1 MTDTTQIFEREVI
14 TLPPEDYA
22 FLSGMMTALTAMYCR
37 LHPVTVPAET
47 TPKTKK
53 EETHNADQ

>member
-1 MTDTTQIFEREVI
+1 MMANNIQAFERETI

-37 LHPVTVPAET
+37 LHPVPAQP
-47 TPKTKK
+47 TPEPTK
-53 EETHNADQ
+53 EETHNDD